1 MHATTP
7 VGRCQVAKRPNYPD
21 PIMILIHPNPRL
33 TSFVCR
39 AELAP
44 LPFDQ
49 IMRKPQRSKLRS
61 TVQASSNPLIEKPLI
76 EKPLTA
82 QDGCLY
88 LNYAE
93 LVG

>member
-1 MHATTP
+1 
-7 VGRCQVAKRPNYPD
+7 
-21 PIMILIHPNPRL
+21 
-33 TSFVCR
+33 
-39 AELAP
+39 
-44 LPFDQ
+44 
-49 IMRKPQRSKLRS
+49 
-61 TVQASSNPLIEKPLI
+61 VQASSNPLIEKPLI

>member
-1 MHATTP
+1 
-7 VGRCQVAKRPNYPD
+7 
-21 PIMILIHPNPRL
+21 
-33 TSFVCR
+33 
-39 AELAP
+39 
-44 LPFDQ
+44 
-49 IMRKPQRSKLRS
+49 MRKPQRSKLRS